1 LGQDFY
7 TGIKMTDNTQ
17 DSGLLGKHPNPGPRP
32 RPIIRIV
39 LSVVILTMGVG
50 TAAYLK
56 NSAPR
61 TQKRAPVK
69 LSPTVQVE
77 IVRPSEYQIVVRAM
91 GTVIPDREVV
101 LKSRVAGEVVDIDP
115 EFTEGGF
122 LRKNMK
128 LLQIDPLDYELA
140 LARQQSAV
148 ADAEY
153 ALKLELGH
161 QAVAKREWEL
171 LSGDQPVQDMEKEL
185 ALRKPHLDKARAE
198 LAAAQAELET
208 AMLNLDRTRIMA
220 PFNAMVRS
228 KSVDLGSQVTPQE
241 SLAEL
246 VGTDVY
252 RIQASIPMDHLGW
265 IQIPGQADGSGSK
278 ARIIYGQGHE
288 CMGTVTRLMGDLST
302 EGRMARILV
311 EIKDPLGLKAV
322 DQHRVPLLIGEY
334 VRVEIQGRKLDHVF
348 QISRTA
354 LRDNSSVWIAT
365 ENQTLE
371 IRKVRPVWRDADIVL
386 LQDGLKP
393 QERLIVSDLPAVV
406 EGMSVRVDALK
417 SEIKS
422 DPPAKES
429 DARDRSSSYDQP
441 AAK

>member
-1 LGQDFY
+1 
-7 TGIKMTDNTQ
+7 MTDNTQ
-17 DSGLLGKHPNPGPRP
+17 DSGVPDKHPNPGKRP
-32 RPIIRIV
+32 RPIVRIV
-39 LSVVILTMGVG
+39 VSLVVLSIGIG

-61 TQKRAPVK
+61 TQKRPPVK

-77 IVRPSEYQIVVRAM
+77 TVRPTGYQIVIRAM

-101 LKSRVAGEVVDIDP
+101 LKSRVSGEVVDIHP

-122 LRKNMK
+122 LRKDMK

-171 LSGDQPVQDMEKEL
+171 LSGTQPVQDMEKEL

-208 AMLNLDRTRIMA
+208 ARLNLDRTRIMA

-228 KSVDLGSQVTPQE
+228 KSVDLGSQVTPQD

-246 VGTDVY
+246 VGTDAY
-252 RIQASIPMDHLGW
+252 RIQTSIPMDHLGW
-265 IQIPGQADGSGSK
+265 IQIPGHTGGSGSK
-278 ARIIYGQGHE
+278 ARIIYAQGHE
-288 CMGTVTRLMGDLST
+288 CTGMVSRLMGDLST

-311 EIKDPLGLKAV
+311 EVEDPLGLKTK
-322 DQHRVPLLIGEY
+322 DHTRVPLLIGEY
-334 VRVEIQGRKLDHVF
+334 VRVEIRGRKLDGVY
-348 QISRTA
+348 QIPRTA
-354 LRDNSSVWIAT
+354 LRDNSSVWMVT
-365 ENQTLE
+365 ENQTLK

-386 LQDGLKP
+386 LQDGFSP
-393 QERLIVSDLPAVV
+393 NERLIVSDLPAAV
-406 EGMSVRVDALK
+406 EGMPVQVDEVK

-422 DPPAKES
+422 DQSVMQSNPGEKNS
-429 DARDRSSSYDQP
+429 
-441 AAK
+441 